1 MSVFGS
7 NDRGII
13 DPSLETNIEEQTI
26 MTKCPLQACS
36 WYINYVKAKTKEKL

>member
-13 DPSLETNIEEQTI
+13 DPSLEVNIEEQTI
-26 MTKCPLQACS
+26 ISICPLQACN
-36 WYINYVKAKTKEKL
+36 WCINYVKAKTKEKL